1 MENTTSLLIDPSAV
15 TAIGTELKTNI
26 TGIAP
31 AIVGVMAVVIV
42 AGVVLAFI
50 KRHSSTR
57 G

>member
-26 TGIAP
+26 SGIAP

-42 AGVVLAFI
+42 AGVVLGFI
-50 KRHSSTR
+50 KKHSGTVK
-57 G
+57 